1 MIKKDL
7 TLKFSRIFVK
17 IKYSS
22 ERFPDYLDFYN
33 LLSLEG
39 KGFRFHFH
47 LVLRRGMGVYPGL
60 LPGNHCWTMRRKMLI
75 ILMPIWQTSLSVRDL
90 LPSIPWTVNIFLAR
104 GEMLDSLR
112 RKIKKLGKNKKIKA
126 ITLC

>member
-1 MIKKDL
+1 VIKKDL

-39 KGFRFHFH
+39 KGLSEGKNEPQEPYVF
-47 LVLRRGMGVYPGL
+47 
-60 LPGNHCWTMRRKMLI
+60 I
-75 ILMPIWQTSLSVRDL
+75 SIWCCEGAWG
-90 LPSIPWTVNIFLAR
+90 SI
-104 GEMLDSLR
+104 LDSCQEIIVGL
-112 RKIKKLGKNKKIKA
+112 
-126 ITLC
+126 